1 MYVYI
6 HKMKNIIASLSNY
19 IWMLR
24 ARTTTTTTT
33 KRRNEREREKKERK
47 KRNGTK
53 MATRTEI

>member
-24 ARTTTTTTT
+24 ARTTTTTT